1 MINVSQRVV
10 VTNSV
15 ERIVKVKVQDSV
27 VEVREPA
34 EPRVQVVTVGV
45 QGPVGT
51 VAENVLQRALQAE
64 QSANEAKLAA
74 TEAQEM
80 AGDTLQGL
88 TALVDGMKQRLDYH
102 TGAISAI
109 EE

>member
-10 VTNSV
+10 VTHGV
-15 ERIVKVKVQDSV
+15 ERIVRVNIRGSV
-27 VEVREPA
+27 VEVCEPA

-51 VAENVLQRALQAE
+51 VAENVLQRAMQAE
-64 QSANEAKLAA
+64 QAA
-74 TEAQEM
+74 TAAQTM
-80 AGDTLQGL
+80 ASDTLEGL
-88 TALVDGMKQRLDYH
+88 TALVNGMQQSLDYRI
-102 TGAISAI
+102 GAISAI